1 METNQNAQEL
11 VYRFKY
17 LKDQRDMFLGQL
29 DLLNASLGNIINTKN
44 TLENLKN
51 VKENEEILV
60 PLGGLANIKAM
71 IKDPQKIILYVNQ
84 DVAIEKDIDSSM
96 EFLDKIITQHNEQIN
111 FLRSQIQNL
120 DANLQSMSQQFQRDM
135 PTQY

>member
-29 DLLNASLGNIINTKN
+29 DLLNASLGNIVNTKN
-44 TLENLKN
+44 TIENLKS
-51 VKENEEILV
+51 VKDKEEILV
-60 PLGGLANIKAM
+60 PIGGLANIKAI
-71 IKDPQKIILYVNQ
+71 IKDPGKIILHINQ
-84 DVAIEKDIDSSM
+84 DIAIEKDLDSSM

-111 FLRSQIQNL
+111 FVRTQIQNL
-120 DANLQSMSQQFQRDM
+120 DANLQSMSQQFQRSS
-135 PTQY
+135 PIQ

>member
-29 DLLNASLGNIINTKN
+29 DLLNASLGNILNTKT

-51 VKENEEILV
+51 VKDNEEILV
-60 PLGGLANIKAM
+60 PIGGLANVKAV

-84 DVAIEKDIDSSM
+84 DVAIEKNLDGSL
-96 EFLDKIITQHNEQIN
+96 EFLDKIVKQHNEQIT
-111 FLRSQIQNL
+111 FIRTQIQNL
-120 DANLQSMSQQFQRDM
+120 DANLQSMSQQFQRSM
-135 PTQY
+135 PKE

>member
-29 DLLNASLGNIINTKN
+29 DLLNASLGNIVNTKN

-51 VKENEEILV
+51 VKDNEEILV
-60 PLGGLANIKAM
+60 PIGGLANIKAI
-71 IKDPQKIILYVNQ
+71 IKDPQKIILYINQ
-84 DVAIEKDIDSSM
+84 DVAIEKDLDSSM

-111 FLRSQIQNL
+111 FLRTQIQNL
-120 DANLQSMSQQFQRDM
+120 DANLQSMSQQFQRS
-135 PTQY
+135 PPIQ

>member
-29 DLLNASLGNIINTKN
+29 DLLNASLGNIVNTKN
-44 TLENLKN
+44 KLENLKN
-51 VKENEEILV
+51 VKDKEEILV
-60 PLGGLANIKAM
+60 PIGGLANIKAI
-71 IKDPQKIILYVNQ
+71 IKDPGKIILYINQ
-84 DVAIEKDIDSSM
+84 DIAIEKDLDSSI

-111 FLRSQIQNL
+111 FVRTQIQNL
-120 DANLQSMSQQFQRDM
+120 DANLQSMSQQFQRSS
-135 PTQY
+135 PIQ

>member
-29 DLLNASLGNIINTKN
+29 DLLNASLGNILNTKS
-44 TLENLKN
+44 TLENLKS
-51 VKENEEILV
+51 VKDKEEILV
-60 PLGGLANIKAM
+60 PIGGLANIKAI
-71 IKDPQKIILYVNQ
+71 IKDPGKIILYINQ
-84 DVAIEKDIDSSM
+84 DIAIEKDLDSSM

-111 FLRSQIQNL
+111 FVRTQIQNL
-120 DANLQSMSQQFQRDM
+120 DANLQSMSQQFQRSS
-135 PTQY
+135 PIQ

>member
-1 METNQNAQEL
+1 METNKNAQEL

-29 DLLNASLGNIINTKN
+29 DLLNASLGNILNTKS

-51 VKENEEILV
+51 VKDNEEILV
-60 PLGGLANIKAM
+60 PIGGLANIKAI
-71 IKDPQKIILYVNQ
+71 IKDPGKIILYINQ
-84 DVAIEKDIDSSM
+84 DVAIEKDLDSSM

-111 FLRSQIQNL
+111 FVRTQIQNL
-120 DANLQSMSQQFQRDM
+120 DANLQSMSQQFQRSS
-135 PTQY
+135 PIQ

>member
-29 DLLNASLGNIINTKN
+29 DLLNASLGNILNTKS
-44 TLENLKN
+44 TLENLKS
-51 VKENEEILV
+51 VKDKEEILV
-60 PLGGLANIKAM
+60 PIGGLANIKAI
-71 IKDPQKIILYVNQ
+71 IKDPGKIILYINQ
-84 DVAIEKDIDSSM
+84 DIAIEKDLDSSM

-111 FLRSQIQNL
+111 FIRTQIQNL
-120 DANLQSMSQQFQRDM
+120 DANLQSMSQQFQRSS
-135 PTQY
+135 PIQ

>member
-29 DLLNASLGNIINTKN
+29 DLLNASLGNIVNTKN
-44 TLENLKN
+44 TIENLKN
-51 VKENEEILV
+51 LKDNEEILV
-60 PLGGLANIKAM
+60 PIGGLANIKAI
-71 IKDPQKIILYVNQ
+71 IKDPGKIILHINQ
-84 DVAIEKDIDSSM
+84 DIAIEKDLDSSM

-111 FLRSQIQNL
+111 FVRTQIQNL
-120 DANLQSMSQQFQRDM
+120 DANLQSMSQQFQRSS
-135 PTQY
+135 PIQ

>member
-29 DLLNASLGNIINTKN
+29 DLLNASLGNIVNTKN

-51 VKENEEILV
+51 VKDKEEILV
-60 PLGGLANIKAM
+60 PIGGLANIKAI
-71 IKDPQKIILYVNQ
+71 IKDPGKIILHINQ
-84 DVAIEKDIDSSM
+84 DIAIEKDLDSSM

-111 FLRSQIQNL
+111 FVRTQIQNL
-120 DANLQSMSQQFQRDM
+120 DANLQSMSQQFQRSS
-135 PTQY
+135 PIQ

>member
-1 METNQNAQEL
+1 MEPNQNAQEL

-29 DLLNASLGNIINTKN
+29 DLLNASLGNILNTKS

-51 VKENEEILV
+51 VKDNEEILV
-60 PLGGLANIKAM
+60 PIGGLANIKAI
-71 IKDPQKIILYVNQ
+71 IKDPGKIILYINQ
-84 DVAIEKDIDSSM
+84 DIAIEKDLDSSI

-111 FLRSQIQNL
+111 FVRTQIQNL
-120 DANLQSMSQQFQRDM
+120 DANLQSMSQQFQRSS
-135 PTQY
+135 PIQ